1 MIMILE
7 NLIQVCL
14 SGRSWSMARTRAAIR
29 AAAAGLAGKASLC
42 PSGFGGVKC
51 KYFRSWFLGN
61 RIGFIPVSSGFFPVS
76 WFTVNSKA
84 GWWIEADGT
93 ITGEFRRVFLLLCSY
108 PRPGRESVAW
118 KEECFVFYLSQ
129 QPPIELFLCDF
140 KLKQLG
146 NFAAVPCKSILHS
159 SPRAYGN
166 SRGIVT
172 HPREAE
178 LAAALLFSGRNVK
191 WEFKKPLKKLGW
203 CCFYFGFPTQNFPPF
218 LHV

>member
-1 MIMILE
+1 M
-7 NLIQVCL
+7 
-14 SGRSWSMARTRAAIR
+14 
-29 AAAAGLAGKASLC
+29 
-42 PSGFGGVKC
+42 
-51 KYFRSWFLGN
+51 
-61 RIGFIPVSSGFFPVS
+61 
-76 WFTVNSKA
+76 
-84 GWWIEADGT
+84 
-93 ITGEFRRVFLLLCSY
+93 
-108 PRPGRESVAW
+108 
-118 KEECFVFYLSQ
+118 FYLSQ

-203 CCFYFGFPTQNFPPF
+203 CCFYLDSPRRISHLSCTFNLEIGNVWKEQELIAQLRGPLQPQ
-218 LHV
+218 LGDVL